1 MKSDRITCRF
11 IQYTMDIMYQ
21 NIIQDISI
29 ACMHALYGFDNN
41 DYNIKI
47 YYIHRLYIIA
57 SAHIIYDSQLYNLY
71 WSI

>member
-11 IQYTMDIMYQ
+11 IQYTMDIIYQ

-29 ACMHALYGFDNN
+29 ACMHAVYGFDNN

-47 YYIHRLYIIA
+47 YYIHRLRI
-57 SAHIIYDSQLYNLY
+57 
-71 WSI
+71 